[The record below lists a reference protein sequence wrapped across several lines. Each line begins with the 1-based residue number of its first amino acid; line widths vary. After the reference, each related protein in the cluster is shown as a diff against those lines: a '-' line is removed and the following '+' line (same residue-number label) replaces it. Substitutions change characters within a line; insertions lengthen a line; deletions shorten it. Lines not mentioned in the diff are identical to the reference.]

1 MTDIDLIVYNDIL
14 KRQQEIQTDNRIQL
28 EIPSP
33 YEDLE
38 IRRTDK
44 EEKEKEPRRVII
56 IDL

>member
-28 EIPSP
+28 EIPMP
-33 YEDLE
+33 YNDYE
-38 IRRTDK
+38 IKKIDK
-44 EEKEKEPRRVII
+44 EKEKEPQRVII